1 MASTCVN
8 SKQNYSKPRRYCTRR
23 GVLQIHRHLHGP
35 IFAERERSHEVP
47 NRRLERHCVDC
58 RLPWALPLRAQR
70 FDHLEIE
77 SDILIPS
84 IDALPLKAEVDRSLR
99 EVRFVPIADISAP
112 RSMSALSPKS
122 GHSALRQENSLLTQ

>member
-35 IFAERERSHEVP
+35 IFAEREGSHEVP

-58 RLPWALPLRAQR
+58 RLPWALPLCSQR
-70 FDHLEIE
+70 SDYVEIASIMLQATRFTIASRFLEEKGERIG
-77 SDILIPS
+77 LAWLLQP
-84 IDALPLKAEVDRSLR
+84 ALLRS
-99 EVRFVPIADISAP
+99 
-112 RSMSALSPKS
+112 
-122 GHSALRQENSLLTQ
+122 